1 MGKTSSCFTYLKK
14 KGAIHYFSR
23 KLFSKKSIKL
33 SRDSGLCALLKQH
46 DKTVRVKATWWNKR
60 NLPHIFQRGKL
71 SGTEMGLLE
80 AEKNGWK
87 DVLTCLNRP
96 NSHGQDGIQQDLRT
110 DAIKAWCKSVV
121 CFLGLSHRGFQSNCR
136 FTQLVFTRVF
146 YVCRID

>member
-1 MGKTSSCFTYLKK
+1 MGKTSSGHWFQN
-14 KGAIHYFSR
+14 KGAIRQFRR

-33 SRDSGLCALLKQH
+33 WGTVGFCALLKQQ
-46 DKTVRVKATWWNKR
+46 DKTVAVKATWWSKR

-87 DVLTCLNRP
+87 DVLMCLNRP
-96 NSHGQDGIQQDLRT
+96 NSCGQEGIQQDLRT
-110 DAIKAWCKSVV
+110 DTIRAWCKSLV
-121 CFLGLSHRGFQSNCR
+121 CFLGLNHWEFQSNSR

-146 YVCRID
+146 YVCRIE